1 MANNITNDIKKS
13 QEEFDEAYVRG
24 KADVEVL
31 KKQYVSVL
39 AGGKEVSDGLK
50 SAGMAL
56 AERRKELDQLISIAE
71 DLMRTAPLLNKRYD
85 MLMRQAQDAEK
96 YLLQLRQDKKDNEKR
111 YKAGAD
117 DKKIKLE
124 AEAMDKALAKAERDY
139 AGLYAELD
147 MVATECK
154 DPIGFFRRFRKE
166 RWDEALAE
174 YAKALADFNE
184 SLNFF
189 AKFRGSW

>member
-39 AGGKEVSDGLK
+39 AGGKDVSDGLK

-56 AERRKELDQLISIAE
+56 AERRKELDHLIAIAE

-147 MVATECK
+147 TVVTECK
-154 DPIGFFRRFRKE
+154 DPIGYFRRFRKE

-174 YAKALADFNE
+174 YAKALQDFNQ

-189 AKFRGSW
+189 AKFKGSW